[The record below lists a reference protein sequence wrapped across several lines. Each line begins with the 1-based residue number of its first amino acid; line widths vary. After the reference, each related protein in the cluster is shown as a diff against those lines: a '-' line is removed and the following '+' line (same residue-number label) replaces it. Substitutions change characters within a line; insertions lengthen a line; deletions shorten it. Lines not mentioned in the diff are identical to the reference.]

1 MGVVGHSK
9 YSLLINLCLLQLDLL
24 PPCVVVVLQLEP
36 LLGCRTLLLFSVHI
50 SYMYSR
56 LKIEAFTAF

>member
-1 MGVVGHSK
+1 MGVVSHSK
-9 YSLLINLCLLQLDLL
+9 YSLLINLYLLQLDLL
-24 PPCVVVVLQLEP
+24 PPCIIVVVQLEP
-36 LLGCRTLLLFSVHI
+36 LLGCRALLLFSVHI